1 MQNKLSMKKRISYL
15 LLIIATVIWGLAFV
29 AQKASAGIPPF
40 TVGVIRSLFAAI
52 LLICLIPITDR
63 LTKNGRRLFNSK
75 KLPDFNRAE
84 LIGGVVL
91 GVILTIATTFQQ
103 YGISGDTDAG
113 KAAFITALYVV
124 VVPIL
129 SALFG
134 KKPSV
139 NAIISIPFAIVGFY
153 LLCIKPGVDFAISDL
168 LVLICALIFAGHII
182 AVDRLSPGC
191 DGVRMSCVQ
200 FITAL
205 VLNAIAMPFEPAAD
219 PAELLSALPSLLF
232 LGVLSSGVAYTFQ
245 ILGQKDTDPTVSSL
259 ILSMESLFGVVGAAI
274 ILGERMEIREYIGCG
289 IVFLAVLLAQLDMKT
304 VLAYFRRKNE
314 RS

>member
-1 MQNKLSMKKRISYL
+1 MKKRIAYA
-15 LLIIATVIWGLAFV
+15 LLIIATVIWGFAFV
-29 AQKASAGIPPF
+29 AQKEASIIPPF
-40 TVGVIRSLFAAI
+40 TVGALRSLFAAI
-52 LLICLIPITDR
+52 FLIGLIPVTDR

-75 KLPDFNRAE
+75 GLPDFNRAE
-84 LIGGVVL
+84 IKGGVVL
-91 GVILTIATTFQQ
+91 GVIITVATTFQQ
-103 YGISGDTDAG
+103 YGISGDTDAS

-139 NAIISIPFAIVGFY
+139 NAIISIPIAIVGFY
-153 LLCIKPGVDFAISDL
+153 LLCIRSGVAFAISDL
-168 LVLICALIFAGHII
+168 LVLLCALIFACHII

-205 VLNAIAMPFEPAAD
+205 LLNALLMPLEPM
-219 PAELLSALPSLLF
+219 AEATALLTALPSLLF

-245 ILGQKDTDPTVSSL
+245 ILGQKDTDPTLSSL
-259 ILSMESLFGVVGAAI
+259 ILSLESVFGVVGAAI
-274 ILGERMEIREYIGCG
+274 VLNERMELREYIGCG
-289 IVFLAVLLAQLDMKT
+289 VVFLAVLLAQLDFDKI
-304 VLAYFRRKNE
+304 VKRIKEKSLKN
-314 RS
+314 